1 MVKVHYMNL
10 TNQECIMKNPNKIIS
25 SLAVFLISTFI
36 FVIIVLIPYLNNV
49 WIWIAESILISWLI
63 LTIIFLVIFNKFNK
77 KQKEKGS

>member
-1 MVKVHYMNL
+1 MNL

>member
-1 MVKVHYMNL
+1 
-10 TNQECIMKNPNKIIS
+10 MKNPNKIIS